1 MISPV
6 CCMCLVL
13 ALISAQGIKAV
24 IVCAKQSVHVCVCV
38 AVMRMVGHPQGLC
51 FYSEQRRSD
60 LFAQGHTVHPISIK
74 HPRVTPSWSSLL
86 QEMMQA
92 LLNYIGCE
100 TNKMGPILVKAS
112 DKNWLLDALQQL
124 LQACAPRLWNWE
136 MIICEAQ
143 QSTTASST
151 ITQHVH
157 LAMSALHEERI

>member
-1 MISPV
+1 
-6 CCMCLVL
+6 
-13 ALISAQGIKAV
+13 
-24 IVCAKQSVHVCVCV
+24 
-38 AVMRMVGHPQGLC
+38 
-51 FYSEQRRSD
+51 
-60 LFAQGHTVHPISIK
+60 
-74 HPRVTPSWSSLL
+74 
-86 QEMMQA
+86 MQA

>member
-1 MISPV
+1 
-6 CCMCLVL
+6 MCVF
-13 ALISAQGIKAV
+13 
-24 IVCAKQSVHVCVCV
+24 VCVS
-38 AVMRMVGHPQGLC
+38 AMMRAVGHPKGLC

-60 LFAQGHTVHPISIK
+60 LYAQGHTVRPISIK

-92 LLNYIGCE
+92 SLNYIGCE
-100 TNKMGPILVKAS
+100 TNKRGPILVTAS
-112 DKNWLLDALQQL
+112 DKDGLLDALQQL

-143 QSTTASST
+143 QSSIASST

-157 LAMSALHEERI
+157 LAMSAVHGENVGDTKK

>member
-1 MISPV
+1 
-6 CCMCLVL
+6 
-13 ALISAQGIKAV
+13 
-24 IVCAKQSVHVCVCV
+24 
-38 AVMRMVGHPQGLC
+38 MR
-51 FYSEQRRSD
+51 
-60 LFAQGHTVHPISIK
+60 PISIK

-100 TNKMGPILVKAS
+100 TNKMGPILVTAS
-112 DKNWLLDALQQL
+112 DKDRLLDALQQL

-157 LAMSALHEERI
+157 LAMSALHEERTRGIERGKEKIRRR